1 VWWVDIANLDRSR
14 IKSITVEDTFRAFV
28 WLAHVI
34 MYDTNAQANG
44 LCFCETLGTK
54 LGFFA
59 MMTLVPVSLG
69 VKLDRLTIGVLPV
82 KMKLLLLLE
91 APTWISML
99 MKAFSMFMSK
109 KMKGRVK
116 VAKAV
121 HVRGRTLPAR
131 RPHATHIRYP
141 LLMSSC
147 TLNGPATC
155 LRVFVRCQEWHLV
168 EENFGAD
175 KANVPKGFGQCGG
188 TLAQDPVT
196 SVYAGGG

>member
-1 VWWVDIANLDRSR
+1 MSCSYDSSSRLVWWVDIANLDRSR

-116 VAKAV
+116 VAKA
-121 HVRGRTLPAR
+121 
-131 RPHATHIRYP
+131 
-141 LLMSSC
+141 
-147 TLNGPATC
+147 
-155 LRVFVRCQEWHLV
+155 EWHLV